1 MTNYKKNASK
11 VLGTIRTF
19 LAGFDAG
26 ALVRHGAEVPKDH
39 PSRRRP

>member
-1 MTNYKKNASK
+1 MTNNKKNPSR
-11 VLGTIRTF
+11 VLNTVRTF

-26 ALVRHGAEVPKDH
+26 ALVRHGAEVPKNH